1 MFGCMQACIRL
12 AGGFGRR
19 CRGALAKEVIE
30 GLSAAVSDHR
40 ASCQQAFRSRLFDE
54 VPTKQGSI
62 PWVTWVC
69 GDRVHV
75 KAPVIRRP

>member
-1 MFGCMQACIRL
+1 MFGCTQACIRL
-12 AGGFGRR
+12 ARGPGRG
-19 CRGALAKEVIE
+19 CRRALAKEVIE
-30 GLSAAVSDHR
+30 GLSAAMGDHR

-54 VPTKQGSI
+54 VPTKQGGI

-75 KAPVIRRP
+75 KAPVTRRP